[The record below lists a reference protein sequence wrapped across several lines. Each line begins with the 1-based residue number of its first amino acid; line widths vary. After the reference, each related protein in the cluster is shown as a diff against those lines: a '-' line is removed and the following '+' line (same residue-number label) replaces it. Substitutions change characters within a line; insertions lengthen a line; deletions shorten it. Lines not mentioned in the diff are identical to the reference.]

1 MKREP
6 NSIALAFFLP
16 LFCLL
21 LSTSFILRLR
31 LKGPKST
38 GLLATTC
45 GTAGRREQPF
55 ALGIGSLWDPV
66 KTQPK
71 SSEVVLS
78 KWAVAPTCSRQPLV
92 PEGVAKGGC
101 LRSG

>member
-6 NSIALAFFLP
+6 NSIALAFFMP

-55 ALGIGSLWDPV
+55 ALTFGPLRLSPNRVPLGGR
-66 KTQPK
+66 
-71 SSEVVLS
+71 VL
-78 KWAVAPTCSRQPLV
+78 TLV
-92 PEGVAKGGC
+92 
-101 LRSG
+101 

>member
-6 NSIALAFFLP
+6 NSIALAFFMP

-55 ALGIGSLWDPV
+55 ALTFGPLRLSPNRAPLGRGSFFAG
-66 KTQPK
+66 TQ
-71 SSEVVLS
+71 
-78 KWAVAPTCSRQPLV
+78 RN
-92 PEGVAKGGC
+92 
-101 LRSG
+101 